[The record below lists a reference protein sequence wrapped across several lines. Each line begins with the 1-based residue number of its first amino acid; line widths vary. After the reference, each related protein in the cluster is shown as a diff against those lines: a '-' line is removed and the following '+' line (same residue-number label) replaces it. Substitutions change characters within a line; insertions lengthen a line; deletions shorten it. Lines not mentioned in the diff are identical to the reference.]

1 MNNYIIYIFILL
13 IFVIIVYFNQKHIK
27 NKLNQKGQNWEKIQ
41 NDNYFNFFNKYDFKF
56 RECYNKQKCKN
67 LYLESY
73 IPFSNFEEKK
83 ILEIINNFNKL
94 INFKYR
100 DIFKEINFIKVD
112 NNIESSM
119 PHTRKDAI
127 IFSQSLFNRIIYLFE
142 KDSNDLFFPKLLSH
156 EMFHIFQRKNPK
168 KIGTLYRD
176 YWKMEKY
183 MNELPSEILK
193 INRTNPDALPDN
205 NWLFKTKKGF
215 ILPLC
220 VYRKKSS
227 SLRDT
232 ENIYIR
238 LNKNKKFI
246 NLQEDLYKRNLLIN
260 NIDFVNFFGQE
271 SANNYHANE
280 ISSSLF
286 EKIIE
291 IHILKIGSLKNKSAI
306 LLNKFLEIEI

>member
-1 MNNYIIYIFILL
+1 MNNYIIFIFL
-13 IFVIIVYFNQKHIK
+13 IFFIIVYFYQKKHK
-27 NKLNQKGQNWEKIQ
+27 RNNKEEQINQNWKKIQ

-56 RECYNKQKCKN
+56 RECHNKQECKD
-67 LYLESY
+67 LYLKSY
-73 IPFSNFEEKK
+73 IPFNDFEENK
-83 ILEIINNFNKL
+83 ILEIIDNFNKL

-100 DIFKEINFIKVD
+100 DIFREINFIKVD
-112 NNIESSM
+112 NKIESSM
-119 PHTRKDAI
+119 PHTREDAI

-142 KDSNDLFFPKLLSH
+142 KDPNDLFFPKLLSH

-168 KIGTLYRD
+168 KIEILYRD

-183 MNELPSEILK
+183 TEDLPLEILK
-193 INRTNPDALPDN
+193 IKRTNPDALPDN
-205 NWLFKTKKGF
+205 NWLFKTNKGY

-220 VYRKKSS
+220 VYIKDSS

-246 NLQEDLYKRNLLIN
+246 NLQEDLDKRNLLIN
-260 NIDFVNFFGQE
+260 HNNFVNFFGEE

-280 ISSSLF
+280 SSSSLF

-291 IHILKIGSLKNKSAI
+291 IQILKIGNLKYEAAI
-306 LLNKFLEIEI
+306 LLNKFLEN